1 MNIQYVLTKFYLRY
15 LTGRLNE
22 NLPWKSVSY
31 YNVYIFARQGFSVLS
46 VPHKCGAEWTGNP
59 YTWLAK
65 MVSKGSCYKKIEN
78 LLQGCGGIV
87 LNYRQISMLTNSS
100 NAVSIIMKHFFKS
113 GSRKNL
119 RICFQ
124 LDMHISIRLLSKKNN
139 FTQFPFSI
147 NQILEEKPHCFS
159 SSECVFCLTLYIDNA

>member
-1 MNIQYVLTKFYLRY
+1 MNIQYVLTKFNLRY

-65 MVSKGSCYKKIEN
+65 MVSKGSFYKKIEN
-78 LLQGCGGIV
+78 LNSARLWWHRSQLPANINV
-87 LNYRQISMLTNSS
+87 DQLKQRRFNYIET
-100 NAVSIIMKHFFKS
+100 FFKS

-124 LDMHISIRLLSKKNN
+124 LDMHISIR
-139 FTQFPFSI
+139 
-147 NQILEEKPHCFS
+147 
-159 SSECVFCLTLYIDNA
+159 